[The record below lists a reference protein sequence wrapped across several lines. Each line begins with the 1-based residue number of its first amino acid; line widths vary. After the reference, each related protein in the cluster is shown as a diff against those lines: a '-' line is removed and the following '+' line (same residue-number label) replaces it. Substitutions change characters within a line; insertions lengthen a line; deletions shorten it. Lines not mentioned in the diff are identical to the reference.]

1 MDENEDNFVLE
12 LTAPEHRIVMKD
24 GKLEID
30 GIEYEDGYEDNGE
43 NPTYDLVREI
53 WRLRRKVDHLSSDI
67 AEERGG

>member
-12 LTAPEHRIVMKD
+12 LSATEHTIVMKE

-30 GIEYEDGYEDNGE
+30 GTEYEDD
-43 NPTYDLVREI
+43 PHDTTTYDLVREI